1 MSRECTIRPECP
13 ADAEAVRAVN
23 TAAFGRPDEARIV
36 ERLRERAQVYLGLVA
51 TEG

>member
-1 MSRECTIRPECP
+1 MSRECTIRPERP